1 MVKFTSS
8 LTPAQALIKAGHYC
22 AYQERCHAEV
32 IEKLSQW
39 GIYGQDAD
47 MLVLNL
53 IEQGYLNE
61 ERFAKA
67 FAGGK
72 FRTKLWGRLRIVREL
87 KMRQVSEYCIR
98 QALAEIDEADY
109 KVGMHKLIRQKLV
122 LLKEK
127 NPLVKKNKTAAYL
140 IGKGFEPDQVWNVLR
155 SMNL

>member
-1 MVKFTSS
+1 MTKYPSS
-8 LTPAQALIKAGHYC
+8 LTPAQALIKAAHYC

-32 IEKLSQW
+32 LEKLSQW

-47 MLVLNL
+47 LLVLNL

-72 FRTKLWGRLRIVREL
+72 FRTKQWGRLRIAREL

-98 QALAEIDEADY
+98 QALAEIDEEDY
-109 KVGMHKLIRQKLV
+109 KAGMHKLIRQKLV
-122 LLKEK
+122 LIKEK
-127 NPLVKKNKTAAYL
+127 NPLVKKSKTATYL
-140 IGKGFEPDQVWNVLR
+140 IGKGYEPDQVWNVLR
-155 SMNL
+155 SMIL